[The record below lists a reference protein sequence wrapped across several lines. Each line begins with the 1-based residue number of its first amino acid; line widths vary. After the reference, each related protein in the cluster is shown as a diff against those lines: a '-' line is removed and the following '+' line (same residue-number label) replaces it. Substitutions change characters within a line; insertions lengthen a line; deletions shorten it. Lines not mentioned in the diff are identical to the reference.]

1 MGIISSNTIQV
12 GRRLIKTFGEG
23 QNLKK
28 VVTETLEDGNILTRV
43 FNNEG
48 KQLTE
53 RLKKVGNMEEVGDK
67 LVKTTTKVVKD
78 EEGVITKQVRDRV
91 YDKKLVEEQLADM
104 EKVKEFKRKSELF
117 TGLNAEEEAELAKL
131 LKSISD
137 RHPALGERVETY
149 AESGN
154 LIKKILRSFKS
165 NIQTTTD
172 SMCKLRDYRE
182 YIHSDSSRV
191 RIGAVEY
198 NGKGLPYPARR
209 NVIETDNGYISL
221 YNMSLRD
228 MRRLWQ
234 KFRPGNKYS
243 FVRSLTSLDEPVKG
257 DRITKL
263 DKFL

>member
-12 GRRLIKTFGEG
+12 GRRLVKTFGEG

-67 LVKTTTKVVKD
+67 LVKTTTKVIKD

-137 RHPALGERVETY
+137 RHPALGERVAKY
-149 AESGN
+149 SESGN
-154 LIKKILRSFKS
+154 ILEKILKSFQS
-165 NIQTTTD
+165 GIETSTD
-172 SMCKLRDYRE
+172 YLSKVRN
-182 YIHSDSSRV
+182 SRNFLKP
-191 RIGAVEY
+191 GFTQY
-198 NGKGLPYPARR
+198 NLKGLPCP
-209 NVIETDNGYISL
+209 NGHSHVLNIGNAL
-221 YNMSLRD
+221 INMGKMTLRD
-228 MRRLWQ
+228 MRRLFQ
-234 KFRPGNKYS
+234 KYHPGEKYS
-243 FVRSLTSLDEPVKG
+243 GIPSLARLDEPVEG
-257 DRITKL
+257 DKITKL
-263 DKFL
+263 GKFL